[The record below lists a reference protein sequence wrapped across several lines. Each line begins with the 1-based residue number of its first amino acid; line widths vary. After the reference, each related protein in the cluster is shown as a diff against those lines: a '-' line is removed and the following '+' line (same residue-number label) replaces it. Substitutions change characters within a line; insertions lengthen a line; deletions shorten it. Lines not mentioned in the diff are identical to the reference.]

1 MKSDGKEILAEV
13 VGDLERAWNAGD
25 GERFGVPFTE
35 DADFVTIRGEHYRTR
50 TVIARG
56 HQAIFDSVFKGS
68 VIRFEVESTR
78 ALAPG
83 VLLGHVKGNVDVGSG
98 PLAGRHEAFAT
109 IVLVEQQGA
118 WRISAFHNMLLK
130 PQ

>member
-1 MKSDGKEILAEV
+1 MNLDGNKILSEII
-13 VGDLERAWNAGD
+13 GKLEQAWNGGN
-25 GERFGVPFTE
+25 GERFGEPFTE

-50 TVIARG
+50 AVIARG

-78 ALAPG
+78 VVTPT
-83 VLLGHVKGNVDVGSG
+83 VLLGHVKGKVEVPSG

-109 IVLVEQQGA
+109 LVLVEQEDT
-118 WRISAFHNMLLK
+118 WRIAAFHNMLLK
-130 PQ
+130 S